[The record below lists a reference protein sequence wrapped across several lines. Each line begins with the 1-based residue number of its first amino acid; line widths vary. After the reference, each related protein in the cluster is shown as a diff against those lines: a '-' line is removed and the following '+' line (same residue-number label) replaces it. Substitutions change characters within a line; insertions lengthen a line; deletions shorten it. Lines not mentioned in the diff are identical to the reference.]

1 MKKVLVI
8 LTLVCSLLFSAC
20 GKESTVAKSG
30 GKPFTKNYE
39 TISDAEA
46 EKYFDEH
53 YVDERKLPVLDFNL
67 ERRFVSG
74 DRCLEFHDSVENPP
88 EAVIY
93 EYYRNCA
100 EGDYETIKDM
110 VLGENLKTVIK
121 NDEKSFKEGRYLSYV
136 RIEDVDLVD
145 RDDFNKISSNHKK
158 MVINLLEELNVSE
171 FAIVEVEKTIK
182 LSEKL
187 LNSAPQIGDGEA
199 ERFYLLGLADG
210 GYKICEIYWEG
221 FIRDI

>member
-8 LTLVCSLLFSAC
+8 LTVVCSLILSAC
-20 GKESTVAKSG
+20 GKESTVTKSE

-46 EKYFDEH
+46 EKYFSEH

-74 DRCLEFHDSVENPP
+74 DRCLEFLDSVENPP

-100 EGDYETIKDM
+100 EGDYETIKNM
-110 VLGENLKTVIK
+110 VLGETLKIAIE
-121 NDEKSFKEGRYLSYV
+121 NEEKSFKEGRYLSYV
-136 RIEDVDLVD
+136 RIDDVDLVD
-145 RDDFNKISSNHKK
+145 RDDLYKLSANHKR
-158 MVINLLEELNVSE
+158 MVISILEELEVSE

-182 LSEKL
+182 LNEKL
-187 LNSAPQIGDGEA
+187 LKSAPQIGDGEA
-199 ERFYLLGLADG
+199 ERFYLLGLTEG

-221 FIRDI
+221 FIQD

>member
-20 GKESTVAKSG
+20 GKESTVTESK
-30 GKPFTKNYE
+30 GKMLIKNYE

-46 EKYFDEH
+46 EKYFNEH

-100 EGDYETIKDM
+100 EGDYEAVKDM
-110 VLGENLKTVIK
+110 VLGDTLKIVIE

-136 RIEDVDLVD
+136 RIEEVDLVD
-145 RDDFNKISSNHKK
+145 REDLYRLSPNHKRA
-158 MVINLLEELNVSE
+158 IISLLEELNVSE

-221 FIRDI
+221 FIQD